1 MTTALAPTFRRDL
14 PEHITV
20 TVDGVLTDLD
30 ADDPVPDERPV
41 GRVVVTMP
49 NFVADALAHA
59 LAKSWQVNQ
68 LFGGN
73 IDIGSTERALA
84 EALLAAAEASGS
96 HCRKGGLHLP
106 PADDEAE

>member
-1 MTTALAPTFRRDL
+1 VTTVVAIAFRRDL

-20 TVDGVLTDLD
+20 TVDGVLTNLD
-30 ADDPVPDERPV
+30 AGDPVPDERPV

-73 IDIGSTERALA
+73 IEIGSTERA
-84 EALLAAAEASGS
+84 ALRSTSVSAPATGS
-96 HCRKGGLHLP
+96 DSDQLQ
-106 PADDEAE
+106 A